1 MSDIMSSIYYIK
13 NEIIII
19 IRDGEMNSA
28 WIGVKGKCDKL
39 LFGALSPSFLSLRD
53 QSA

>member
-1 MSDIMSSIYYIK
+1 M

-39 LFGALSPSFLSLRD
+39 LFI
-53 QSA
+53 